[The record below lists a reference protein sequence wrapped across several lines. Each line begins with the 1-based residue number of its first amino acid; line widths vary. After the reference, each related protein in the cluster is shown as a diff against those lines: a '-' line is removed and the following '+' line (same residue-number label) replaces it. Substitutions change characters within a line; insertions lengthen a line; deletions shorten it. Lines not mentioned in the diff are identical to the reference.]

1 MSSKSSSGRRKKP
14 VEELPDWDQIIK
26 STDGRDVSW
35 KDFRDRCV
43 EAKAHNHRKHEKPLT
58 ERHIQ
63 YIEAIETHPV
73 TICTG
78 PAGTG
83 KTALACDVAA
93 KFLKS
98 GYTSKII
105 LTRPLIQCDED
116 VGTLPGDIGEKLNP
130 YLAPLS
136 ECLKE
141 CLGPNLYEKMLK
153 NETIQIVP
161 LGFMRGRTFH
171 DCTVILD
178 ESQNATFGQL
188 KMFFTRMGYNSR
200 MVVNG
205 DISQADI
212 NTRGKMLPLLDT
224 IERLQGIPDIAIVSM
239 TREDVLRPPLIQLID
254 ERMSS

>member
-1 MSSKSSSGRRKKP
+1 MSSKSPGRRKKTA
-14 VEELPDWDQIIK
+14 ELSEWDQIVK
-26 STDGRDVSW
+26 STDGTDVSW
-35 KDFRDRCV
+35 KDFRDRSV
-43 EAKAHNHRKHEKPLT
+43 EARIHSNRKHERPLT
-58 ERHIQ
+58 IRHLE
-63 YIEAIETHPV
+63 YIEAIENHQV

-93 KFLKS
+93 RFLKS
-98 GYTSKII
+98 GCTSKIV
-105 LTRPLIQCDED
+105 LTRPLVQCDED

-141 CLGPNLYEKMLK
+141 CLGLNLYEKMLRS
-153 NETIQIVP
+153 ETIQIVP

-171 DCTVILD
+171 DSTVILD
-178 ESQNATFGQL
+178 ESQNATYGQL

-200 MVVNG
+200 MIVNG

-212 NTRGKMLPLLDT
+212 NTRGSKLPLLEAV
-224 IERLQGIPDIAIVSM
+224 ERLTGNRDIAIVSM
-239 TREDVLRPPLIQLID
+239 TREDVLRPPLIQWID
-254 ERMSS
+254 EQLTK